1 MGKTI
6 RTIKLFAL
14 IIMLIE
20 VVFGLVLSILYFAD
34 LFNFRS
40 ILNPYVLIAIVIGI
54 IVVDSLFIWIAIRR
68 LSSLR
73 QKTDLR
79 AAEVI
84 GSDIQEA
91 YNFAMLGLAVTDES
105 GIVLWTN
112 DLFKERHIEIM
123 DKNIIEWKPELA
135 ALRDTSSSES
145 TCKVNFGDRF
155 YSVK

>member
-40 ILNPYVLIAIVIGI
+40 VVNPYVLIAIVIGI
-54 IVVDSLFIWIAIRR
+54 IVIDSLFIWIAIRR

-73 QKTDLR
+73 QKEPRKLSVVIFKKPITLR
-79 AAEVI
+79 
-84 GSDIQEA
+84 
-91 YNFAMLGLAVTDES
+91 
-105 GIVLWTN
+105 
-112 DLFKERHIEIM
+112 
-123 DKNIIEWKPELA
+123 
-135 ALRDTSSSES
+135 
-145 TCKVNFGDRF
+145 
-155 YSVK
+155 